1 MVTAFDAVFTD
12 LIVELKKMTESTGTV
27 ELDVH
32 PLIETVM
39 RG

>member
-12 LIVELKKMTESTGTV
+12 LIVELKMTESTGTV